1 MKFSNLTSTELIE
14 RSLALNEGKLKNTGA
29 LLVTTGNR
37 TGRSP
42 NDRFI
47 VDELTTSNLIDW
59 GDVNRP
65 FSEEKFNELWD
76 RVSNHLSKTDY
87 FVSNLHVG
95 AHDEHYL
102 PVEVNTETAWQALFA
117 RNMFIRSDNYNPKN
131 KKVWTILNVA
141 SFQCSPERDGTNS
154 DGVVII
160 NFAQKK
166 VLLAGM
172 RYAGEM
178 KKAMFSVQNFLLP
191 ENDVLPMHCSANVG
205 ENGDTTLFFGLSGTG
220 KTTLSADPERYLIG
234 DDEHGWAKGSVF
246 NIEGGCYAKTINL
259 SQKNEPIIWDA
270 IQHGAIVENVMV
282 DDNGQADY
290 DDTTIS
296 ENGRCSYP
304 LEHVEKRVIK
314 NAAGEPKVV
323 IFLTCD
329 VSGVLPPV
337 SILSK
342 EAAAYHFLS
351 GYTARVGSTELGAEA
366 GINPAFSSCFGA
378 PFMPRSAS
386 SYANLLIKRLA
397 EFDAHVYLVNT
408 GWTGGSGA
416 PSGSGS
422 RFPIPVTRAIV
433 SACQRGA
440 LLDCNAHHLD
450 YLNLDIPV
458 EIPGVDSSYLNPRDT
473 WADKLSYDA
482 EAKNLA
488 NLFAE
493 NFQKFEVDN
502 AIIEAGPRVS

>member
-1 MKFSNLTSTELIE
+1 MKLSNLTSTELIE

-178 KKAMFSVQNFLLP
+178 KKAMFSVQNLLLP
-191 ENDVLPMHCSANVG
+191 EKDVLPMHCSANVG

-270 IQHGAIVENVMV
+270 IHHGAIVENVMV

-378 PFMPRSAS
+378 PFMPRSAG

-397 EFDAHVYLVNT
+397 EFDAQVYLVNT

-416 PSGSGS
+416 PGGSGS

-473 WADKLSYDA
+473 WEDKLSYDA

-493 NFQKFEVDN
+493 NFKKFEVDN

>member
-1 MKFSNLTSTELIE
+1 MKLSNLTSTELIE
-14 RSLALNEGKLKNTGA
+14 RALALNEGKLKNTGA

-191 ENDVLPMHCSANVG
+191 EKDVLPMHCSANVG

-433 SACQRGA
+433 SACQRGV

-473 WADKLSYDA
+473 WEDKLSYDA

-493 NFQKFEVDN
+493 NFKKFEVDN

>member
-1 MKFSNLTSTELIE
+1 MKLSNLTSTELIE

-154 DGVVII
+154 DAVVII

-178 KKAMFSVQNFLLP
+178 KKAMFSVQNLLLP
-191 ENDVLPMHCSANVG
+191 EKDVLPMHCSANVG

-270 IQHGAIVENVMV
+270 IHHGAIVENVMV

-366 GINPAFSSCFGA
+366 GINPTFSSCFGA

-397 EFDAHVYLVNT
+397 EFDAQVYLVNT

-416 PSGSGS
+416 PGGSGS

-473 WADKLSYDA
+473 WEDKLSYDA

-493 NFQKFEVDN
+493 NFKKFEVDN
-502 AIIEAGPRVS
+502 AIIDAGPRVS

>member
-1 MKFSNLTSTELIE
+1 MKLSNLTSTELIE

-154 DGVVII
+154 DAVVII

-178 KKAMFSVQNFLLP
+178 KKAMFSVQNLLLP
-191 ENDVLPMHCSANVG
+191 EKDVLPMHCSANVG

-270 IQHGAIVENVMV
+270 IHHGAIVENVMV

-397 EFDAHVYLVNT
+397 EFDAQVYLVNT

-416 PSGSGS
+416 PGGSGS

-473 WADKLSYDA
+473 WEDKLSYDA

-493 NFQKFEVDN
+493 NFKKFEVDN
-502 AIIEAGPRVS
+502 AIIDAGPRVS

>member
-1 MKFSNLTSTELIE
+1 MKLSNLTSTELIE

-141 SFQCSPERDGTNS
+141 SFQCNPERDGTNS

-191 ENDVLPMHCSANVG
+191 EKDVLPMHCSANVG

-270 IQHGAIVENVMV
+270 IHHGAIVENVMV

-378 PFMPRSAS
+378 PFMPRSAG

-397 EFDAHVYLVNT
+397 EFDAQVYLVNT

-416 PSGSGS
+416 PGGSGS

-440 LLDCNAHHLD
+440 LLDCKANHLD

-473 WADKLSYDA
+473 WEDKLSYDA

-493 NFQKFEVDN
+493 NFKKFEVEN
-502 AIIEAGPRVS
+502 AIIDAGPRVS

>member
-1 MKFSNLTSTELIE
+1 MKLSNLTSTELIE

-102 PVEVNTETAWQALFA
+102 PVEVNTETAWHALFA

-154 DGVVII
+154 DAVVII
-160 NFAQKK
+160 NFAQQK

-178 KKAMFSVQNFLLP
+178 KKAMFSVQNLLLP
-191 ENDVLPMHCSANVG
+191 EKDVLPMHCSANVG

-220 KTTLSADPERYLIG
+220 KTTLSADSERYLIG
-234 DDEHGWAKGSVF
+234 DDEHGWAKSSVF

-270 IQHGAIVENVMV
+270 IHHGAIVENVMV

-378 PFMPRSAS
+378 PFMPRSAG

-397 EFDAHVYLVNT
+397 EFEAQVYLVNT

-416 PSGSGS
+416 PGGSGS

-473 WADKLSYDA
+473 WEDKLSYDA

-493 NFQKFEVDN
+493 NFKKFEVDN

>member
-1 MKFSNLTSTELIE
+1 MKLSNLTSTELIE

-117 RNMFIRSDNYNPKN
+117 RNMFIRSDNFNPKN

-160 NFAQKK
+160 NFAQQK

-433 SACQRGA
+433 SACQRGV

-493 NFQKFEVDN
+493 NFKKFEVDN

>member
-1 MKFSNLTSTELIE
+1 MKLSNLTSTELIE

-154 DGVVII
+154 DAVVII

-178 KKAMFSVQNFLLP
+178 KKAMFSVQNLLLP
-191 ENDVLPMHCSANVG
+191 EKDVLPMHCSANVG

-270 IQHGAIVENVMV
+270 IHHGAIVENVMV

-397 EFDAHVYLVNT
+397 EFDAQVYLVNT

-416 PSGSGS
+416 PGGSGS

-440 LLDCNAHHLD
+440 LLDCNSHHLD

-473 WADKLSYDA
+473 WEDKLSYDA

-493 NFQKFEVDN
+493 NFKKFEVDN
-502 AIIEAGPRVS
+502 AIIDSGPRVS

>member
-1 MKFSNLTSTELIE
+1 MKLSNLTSTELIE

-191 ENDVLPMHCSANVG
+191 EKDVLPMHCSANVG

-378 PFMPRSAS
+378 PFMPRSES

-397 EFDAHVYLVNT
+397 EFDTQVYLVNT

-416 PSGSGS
+416 PGGSGS
-422 RFPIPVTRAIV
+422 RFPSPVTRAIV
-433 SACQRGA
+433 SACQRGV

-473 WADKLSYDA
+473 WEDKLSYDA

-493 NFQKFEVDN
+493 NFKKFEVDN

>member
-1 MKFSNLTSTELIE
+1 MKLSNLTSTELIE
-14 RSLALNEGKLKNTGA
+14 RALALNEGKLKNTGA

-160 NFAQKK
+160 NFAQQK

-191 ENDVLPMHCSANVG
+191 EKDVLPMHCSANVG

-397 EFDAHVYLVNT
+397 EFDAQVYLVNT

-416 PSGSGS
+416 PGGSGS

-473 WADKLSYDA
+473 WEDKLSYDA

>member
-1 MKFSNLTSTELIE
+1 MKLSNLTSTELIE

-178 KKAMFSVQNFLLP
+178 KKAMFSVQNLLLP
-191 ENDVLPMHCSANVG
+191 EKDVLPMHCSANVG

-270 IQHGAIVENVMV
+270 IHHGAIVENVMV

-366 GINPAFSSCFGA
+366 GINPVFSSCFGA
-378 PFMPRSAS
+378 PFMPRSAG

-397 EFDAHVYLVNT
+397 EFDAQVYLVNT

-416 PSGSGS
+416 PGGSGS

-440 LLDCNAHHLD
+440 LLDCNSHHLD

-473 WADKLSYDA
+473 WEDKLSYDA

-493 NFQKFEVDN
+493 NFKKFEVDN
-502 AIIEAGPRVS
+502 AIIDAGPRVS

>member
-1 MKFSNLTSTELIE
+1 MKLSNLTSTELIE

-191 ENDVLPMHCSANVG
+191 EKDVLPMHCSANVG

-270 IQHGAIVENVMV
+270 IHHGAIVENVMV

-378 PFMPRSAS
+378 PFMPRSAG

-397 EFDAHVYLVNT
+397 EFDAQVYLVNT

-416 PSGSGS
+416 PGGSGS

-473 WADKLSYDA
+473 WEDKLSYDA

-493 NFQKFEVDN
+493 NFKKFEVDN
-502 AIIEAGPRVS
+502 AIIDAGPRVS

>member
-1 MKFSNLTSTELIE
+1 MKLSNLTSTELIE
-14 RSLALNEGKLKNTGA
+14 RALALNEGKLKNTGA

-160 NFAQKK
+160 NFAQQK

-191 ENDVLPMHCSANVG
+191 EKDVLPMHCSANVG

-473 WADKLSYDA
+473 WEDKLSYDA

-493 NFQKFEVDN
+493 NFKKFEVDN

>member
-1 MKFSNLTSTELIE
+1 MKLSNLTSTELIE

-59 GDVNRP
+59 GDVNRT

-191 ENDVLPMHCSANVG
+191 EKDVLPMHCSANVG

-270 IQHGAIVENVMV
+270 IHHGAIVENVMV

-378 PFMPRSAS
+378 PFMPRSAG

-397 EFDAHVYLVNT
+397 EFDAQVYLVNT

-416 PSGSGS
+416 PGGSGS

-473 WADKLSYDA
+473 WEDKLSYDA

-493 NFQKFEVDN
+493 NFKKFEVEN
-502 AIIEAGPRVS
+502 AIIDAGPRVS

>member
-1 MKFSNLTSTELIE
+1 MKLSNLTSTELIE

-191 ENDVLPMHCSANVG
+191 EKDVLPMHCSANVG

-270 IQHGAIVENVMV
+270 IHHGAIVENVMV

-378 PFMPRSAS
+378 PFMPRSAG

-397 EFDAHVYLVNT
+397 EFDAQVYLVNT

-416 PSGSGS
+416 PGGSGS

-440 LLDCNAHHLD
+440 LLDCKAHHLD

-473 WADKLSYDA
+473 WEDKLSYDA

-493 NFQKFEVDN
+493 NFKKFEVDN
-502 AIIEAGPRVS
+502 AIIDAGPRVS

>member
-1 MKFSNLTSTELIE
+1 MKLSNLTSTELIE

-160 NFAQKK
+160 NFAQQK

-191 ENDVLPMHCSANVG
+191 EKDVLPMHCSANVG

-270 IQHGAIVENVMV
+270 IHHGAIVENVMV

-397 EFDAHVYLVNT
+397 EFDAQVYLVNT

-416 PSGSGS
+416 PGGSGS

-473 WADKLSYDA
+473 WEDKLSYDA

-493 NFQKFEVDN
+493 NFKKFEVDN
-502 AIIEAGPRVS
+502 AIIDAGPRVS

>member
-191 ENDVLPMHCSANVG
+191 EKDVLPMHCSANVG

-270 IQHGAIVENVMV
+270 IHHGAIVENVMV

-473 WADKLSYDA
+473 WEDKLSYDA

-493 NFQKFEVDN
+493 NFKKFEVDN

>member
-117 RNMFIRSDNYNPKN
+117 RNMFIRSDNFNPKN

-191 ENDVLPMHCSANVG
+191 EKDVLPMHCSANVG

-433 SACQRGA
+433 SACQRGV

-473 WADKLSYDA
+473 WEDKLSYDA

-493 NFQKFEVDN
+493 NFKKFEVDN

>member
-191 ENDVLPMHCSANVG
+191 EKDVLPMHCSANVG

-416 PSGSGS
+416 PGGSGS

-473 WADKLSYDA
+473 WEDKLSYDA

-493 NFQKFEVDN
+493 NFKKFEVDN

>member
-1 MKFSNLTSTELIE
+1 MKLSNLTSTELIE
-14 RSLALNEGKLKNTGA
+14 RSLALNEGKLINTGA

-154 DGVVII
+154 DAIVII

-178 KKAMFSVQNFLLP
+178 KKAMFSVQNLLLP
-191 ENDVLPMHCSANVG
+191 EKDVLPMHCSANVG

-270 IQHGAIVENVMV
+270 IHHGAIVENVMV

-386 SYANLLIKRLA
+386 SYASLLIKRLA
-397 EFDAHVYLVNT
+397 EFDAQVYLVNT

-416 PSGSGS
+416 PGGSGS

-473 WADKLSYDA
+473 WEDKLSYDA

-493 NFQKFEVDN
+493 NFKKFEVDN
-502 AIIEAGPRVS
+502 AIIDAGPRVS

>member
-1 MKFSNLTSTELIE
+1 MKLSNLTSTELIE

-154 DGVVII
+154 DAVVII

-178 KKAMFSVQNFLLP
+178 KKAMFSVQNLLLP
-191 ENDVLPMHCSANVG
+191 EKDVLPMHCSANVG

-270 IQHGAIVENVMV
+270 IHHGAIVENVMV

-337 SILSK
+337 SILNK

-366 GINPAFSSCFGA
+366 GINPVFSSCFGA

-397 EFDAHVYLVNT
+397 EFDAQVYLVNT

-416 PSGSGS
+416 PGGSGS

-473 WADKLSYDA
+473 WEDKLSYDA
-482 EAKNLA
+482 EAKKLA

-493 NFQKFEVDN
+493 NFKKFEVDN
-502 AIIEAGPRVS
+502 AIIDAGPIVS